1 MSEFTLVA
9 LKDEIENDTESIGYK
24 NSPTSGDWK
33 GDQIIADLINVKNL
47 VIDRVSV
54 EMELVRASTEYQW
67 YNTLSAD
74 EQEWLRWQS
83 PNGGMWVVSADM
95 KLQLSGRT
103 PTSNGVAGTGANNDS
118 FWAAS
123 QDQDAAPVMLAL
135 IEIAGSRAEVL
146 WDEGKFVTVGEVG
159 RAFNEI

>member
-1 MSEFTLVA
+1 MAEFTLVA
-9 LKDEIENDTESIGYK
+9 LKDEIENDTESLGYK
-24 NSPTSGDWK
+24 NSPASGDWK
-33 GDQIIADLINVKNL
+33 GDQEIADLVNAKNL
-47 VIDRVSV
+47 VIDRASV

-83 PNGGMWVVSADM
+83 PNGGMWIVSADM

-103 PTSNGVAGTGANNDS
+103 LVSNGVAGTGADNDS

-135 IEIAGSRAEVL
+135 IEVAGSRANVL
-146 WDEGKFVTVGEVG
+146 WGETKTVSAGEVG